1 MKPRDLLLERHKTV
15 EPKLDAVRKSA
26 LATALY
32 ARCPETEQREDWR
45 EWFRTVRWHLL
56 GLAAAWLL
64 VALLNYNSS
73 MTPAP
78 SAPSAS
84 GSAPRD
90 IVAIR
95 ENRLQLLQLLEPGEA
110 DAAPVL
116 SIPRRR
122 GQLQSTNAAA

>member
-1 MKPRDLLLERHKTV
+1 MKPRDLLLERHKSV

-32 ARCPETEQREDWR
+32 APCQETEQREDWR
-45 EWFRTVRWHLL
+45 EWLRPVRWHLL

-64 VALLNYNSS
+64 VALLNHNAS
-73 MTPAP
+73 TTTAAP
-78 SAPSAS
+78 LPSVSVSAPH
-84 GSAPRD
+84 D

-95 ENRLQLLQLLEPGEA
+95 ENRLQLLQLLEPAGA
-110 DAAPVL
+110 DAPPVP
-116 SIPRRR
+116 SVPRRR